1 MDIAANVRKIK
12 AEIEAINPEASIVA
26 ATKTMSVSAINE
38 CMATGLVDA
47 AGENRVQEL
56 TEKYTDAYCWDFIGN
71 LQSNKVK
78 YLVGKVRLIHSLDR
92 ISLAETIEREYEKRG
107 LVCKALIEINTGN
120 EPNKGGIPLD
130 DAERFIEEL
139 CRFSHIEI
147 CGLMAVAPL
156 NADEKTL
163 GKLFD
168 AAYEKYFKL
177 KTDVFRYLS
186 MGMSN
191 DYLLAVKSG
200 ANIVRPGRAIFGA
213 RDYKK

>member
-26 ATKTMSVSAINE
+26 ATKTMSVAAINE

-56 TEKYTDAYCWDFIGN
+56 TEKYTDAYPWDFIGN

-107 LVCKALIEINTGN
+107 LICKALIEINTGN

-130 DAERFIEEL
+130 DVERFIEEL
-139 CRFSHIEI
+139 NRFSHIEI
-147 CGLMAVAPL
+147 CGLMAVTPL
-156 NADEKTL
+156 NADENTL

-177 KTDVFRYLS
+177 TTDVFRYLS

-191 DYLLAVKSG
+191 DYLSAVKSG

>member
-26 ATKTMSVSAINE
+26 ATKTMSVAAINE

-56 TEKYTDAYCWDFIGN
+56 TEKYTDAYRWDFIGN

-139 CRFSHIEI
+139 RRFSHIEI

-156 NADEKTL
+156 NADENTL

-168 AAYEKYFKL
+168 TAYEKYFKL

>member
-26 ATKTMSVSAINE
+26 ATKTMSVAAINE

-56 TEKYTDAYCWDFIGN
+56 TEKYTDAYPWDFIGN

-107 LVCKALIEINTGN
+107 LICKALIEINTGN

-130 DAERFIEEL
+130 DAESFIEEAS
-139 CRFSHIEI
+139 RFSHIEI

-156 NADEKTL
+156 SVDENTL

-168 AAYEKYFKL
+168 ATYEKYFKL

-191 DYLLAVKSG
+191 DYMLAVKSG